1 MSVKANFAKE
11 NGDILGIIISYIIL
25 FVIVLCIPILSCL
38 IIFMKKEKLEK
49 NRYRRKFGELYEGIR
64 L

>member
-1 MSVKANFAKE
+1 MSFKANVAKE

>member
-25 FVIVLCIPILSCL
+25 FAIVLCIPILSCL

>member
-1 MSVKANFAKE
+1 MSVKANAAKE

-25 FVIVLCIPILSCL
+25 FAIVLCIPILSCL

>member
-1 MSVKANFAKE
+1 MSVKANVAKE

>member
-1 MSVKANFAKE
+1 MSVKANVAKE
-11 NGDILGIIISYIIL
+11 NGDILGITISYIIL

-38 IIFMKKEKLEK
+38 IIFMKEEKLEK

>member
-1 MSVKANFAKE
+1 MSVKANVAKE

-25 FVIVLCIPILSCL
+25 FVIVLCIPIFSCL

>member
-1 MSVKANFAKE
+1 MSVKANAAKE

>member
-1 MSVKANFAKE
+1 MSAKANVAKE

-25 FVIVLCIPILSCL
+25 FAIVLCIPILSCL

>member
-1 MSVKANFAKE
+1 MSAKASFAKE